1 MKERFATTSATG
13 RIRLPESRR
22 EDLQLRVK
30 SGRSPP
36 ASVANLRDSMNAM
49 ELQGDGG
56 PLKIGKMGFPQRPAN
71 DIQQN
76 RSSYDS
82 KSNVF
87 VSDHLPNMGPPRFQS
102 FSAFGEEIVA
112 LIDGRNA

>member
-36 ASVANLRDSMNAM
+36 ASAANLRDSMNAM
-49 ELQGDGG
+49 ELQG
-56 PLKIGKMGFPQRPAN
+56 
-71 DIQQN
+71 
-76 RSSYDS
+76 
-82 KSNVF
+82 
-87 VSDHLPNMGPPRFQS
+87 
-102 FSAFGEEIVA
+102 E
-112 LIDGRNA
+112 